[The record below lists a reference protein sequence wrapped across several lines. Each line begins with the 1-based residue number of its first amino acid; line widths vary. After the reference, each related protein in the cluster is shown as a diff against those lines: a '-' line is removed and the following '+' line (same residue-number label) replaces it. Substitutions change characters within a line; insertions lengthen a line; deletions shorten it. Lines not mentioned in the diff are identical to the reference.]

1 MISIIIPVY
10 NQSKKL
16 DKCLASIARETYDNY
31 EIIVVNDRSTDRL
44 SWVYKKY
51 SRLFGYKIE
60 WINNQT
66 NHGAPYARN
75 KGFLASRGEFVIF
88 CDADVV
94 MGPEMLADM
103 LGALKKNEKAAYAYS
118 SFKFG
123 RKTFRLWPFDADKLK
138 TMPYIHSTSLIRRE
152 CFSGWDET
160 LERLQDWD
168 LWLSML
174 EKGYAGVWIDKNLF
188 TIIDTG
194 GTMSS
199 WLPSLAYKL
208 FPFLSKVKKYEQ
220 AVKIIK
226 NKHGLTG

>member
-10 NQSKKL
+10 NQAKQL
-16 DKCLASIARETYDNY
+16 DKCLAAISGQTYDNY
-31 EIIVVNDRSTDRL
+31 EIIVVNDRSTGRL

-51 SRLFGYKIE
+51 SRVFGYKFE

-75 KGFLASRGEFVIF
+75 KGFAASRGEFVIF

-94 MGPEMLADM
+94 MRPEMLSFM
-103 LGALKKNEKAAYAYS
+103 LEALKETREAAYAYS

-138 TMPYIHSTSLIRRE
+138 IMPYIHSTSLIRRE
-152 CFSGWDET
+152 CFPGWDES
-160 LERLQDWD
+160 LSRLQDWD
-168 LWLSML
+168 LWLTML
-174 EKGYAGVWIDKNLF
+174 EAGHSGTWIDNILF

-194 GTMSS
+194 GTMSA
-199 WLPSLAYKL
+199 WLPSFSYKF
-208 FPFLSKVKKYEQ
+208 FPFLAGVKKYKQ
-220 AVKIIK
+220 AVEIVKK
-226 NKHGLTG
+226 KHGID